1 MLISLCR
8 VNFNSSPLFK
18 KINNK
23 KYCLLVQNKAFKAYF
38 MTFWLLNGFVH
49 RLPSAAFV
57 DCSGIFEKAF
67 SIVLIFPFVLK
78 PYVAR
83 LKFHNAS

>member
-1 MLISLCR
+1 
-8 VNFNSSPLFK
+8 
-18 KINNK
+18 
-23 KYCLLVQNKAFKAYF
+23 

-67 SIVLIFPFVLK
+67 SIAILIYPLTLRFETVRSSTK
-78 PYVAR
+78 T
-83 LKFHNAS
+83 S

>member
-1 MLISLCR
+1 M
-8 VNFNSSPLFK
+8 K
-18 KINNK
+18 
-23 KYCLLVQNKAFKAYF
+23 
-38 MTFWLLNGFVH
+38 FWLINGFVH

-67 SIVLIFPFVLK
+67 SIAILIYPLVLK

-83 LKFHNAS
+83 LKFHNAW

>member
-1 MLISLCR
+1 
-8 VNFNSSPLFK
+8 
-18 KINNK
+18 
-23 KYCLLVQNKAFKAYF
+23 

-67 SIVLIFPFVLK
+67 LIAILIYPFVFETVRR
-78 PYVAR
+78 PYIDR
-83 LKFHNAS
+83 LKFHNAL

>member
-1 MLISLCR
+1 
-8 VNFNSSPLFK
+8 
-18 KINNK
+18 
-23 KYCLLVQNKAFKAYF
+23 

-67 SIVLIFPFVLK
+67 SIAILIYPFVLK

-83 LKFHNAS
+83 LKFYNAWLILDDVLGKTLKCFTD